1 VPKETENNLFRSVC
15 QLPILH
21 RVIAKSEVAVEI
33 IYETVIQRKLC
44 VSRSQP
50 QDAIERQFFKISNI
64 FGMLEIP
71 NREEFMPLFRNRTKL
86 CFFLRGLLKLP
97 NAESVFLCFTC
108 YKESIILLA
117 IVVEKV
123 FEVY

>member
-1 VPKETENNLFRSVC
+1 MIG
-15 QLPILH
+15 Q
-21 RVIAKSEVAVEI
+21 SEVAVEVI
-33 IYETVIQRKLC
+33 HETVVQRKLC
-44 VSRSQP
+44 VCRSQP
-50 QDAIERQFFKISNI
+50 QDAIERQFFEIRDI

-71 NREEFMPLFRNRTKL
+71 NREEFMPLFGNRTKL

-97 NAESVFLCFTC
+97 DAESVFLCFTC
-108 YKESIILLA
+108 YKEAIILLA